1 MRRNAGFQIKVSDKY
16 GKTAAY
22 VCGSLFY
29 DRGSECMPWL
39 QEKVMS
45 SQDRMGNEIS
55 LSAAFQEEEDEAET
69 V

>member
-1 MRRNAGFQIKVSDKY
+1 
-16 GKTAAY
+16 
-22 VCGSLFY
+22 
-29 DRGSECMPWL
+29 MPWL

-55 LSAAFQEEEDEAET
+55 LSAAIQAEEDEAET